1 LGCASGA
8 LLHAGSANDNER
20 IRKAVVGAN
29 RERAPRM
36 GPPME
41 RESIAQCTRRPHTP
55 RPMTRPCRLVL
66 VGMMG
71 SGKTSVGRL
80 LAKRTGWPY
89 ADNDEL
95 LLQLVGKTPREL
107 LSQDGE
113 AALRESESAALR
125 MGLAMPEPSIVSAAG
140 GTILDPENRRDLQ
153 AAGLAV
159 WLKAG
164 PAAIQQRA
172 TGAPHRAWLD
182 TGGLEWIRDAVAE
195 RDPLYASVADLT
207 IEVDRRSSRQVARD
221 VLTWLPTADTCH
233 AFLPAVDQP

>member
-36 GPPME
+36 SPPME
-41 RESIAQCTRRPHTP
+41 RESVAQCTRRPHTA
-55 RPMTRPCRLVL
+55 RPMKRPCRLVL

-95 LLQLVGKTPREL
+95 LLQLVGKTPKEL
-107 LSQDGE
+107 LSERGE
-113 AALRESESAALR
+113 AALREFESAALR
-125 MGLAMPEPSIVSAAG
+125 MGLAMREPSIVSAAG
-140 GTILDPENRRDLQ
+140 GTILDLQNRRDLR
-153 AAGLAV
+153 AAGLGV

-172 TGAPHRAWLD
+172 MGSPHRAWLD

-221 VLTWLPTADTCH
+221 VLTWLREVDTCR
-233 AFLPAVDQP
+233 ALLSGADQP